1 MTTRFV
7 PVPAREA
14 LSPTDTFPRRH
25 IGPDEAEVTEMLRA
39 LGYAGIEELIA
50 ATVPGARPVPESSV
64 VLAGARSFDP
74 PEVVRLE
81 ASAVTH
87 LRTEELDGLV
97 AAVGAITPAPSGVY
111 LHVDLDVLD
120 TEVARVNVYAAA
132 GGPSDIMARIIGQ
145 KLSEAWG
152 QQFIVENMPTGAGNV
167 AVNMVA
173 KSPPDGYTIVL
184 GQTSQLAINPS
195 LYGNLPYDPIK
206 DFIPVVL
213 LADAPNVVVVP
224 ANSPI
229 KSMADVV
236 QAAKNAPDGLDVT
249 TPGIGTVSHLCAELF
264 ARSAGIKLRHIP
276 SRAASSALMDVVAER
291 IPLMLSS
298 IPTALGTIQSGQLR
312 PIAVSALK
320 RNPVLPTVATIAE
333 QGYPGFDASTWYGLL
348 VPANTPPDVVKRLN
362 DVGNAAL
369 KSPAIVEKIVAEGGV
384 ALGGSSAAFS
394 EKLRLDNAKWSKVI
408 KEADLRVD

>member
-1 MTTRFV
+1 MKRSARLRRAAVIGYVASTLIFCTT
-7 PVPAREA
+7 AA
-14 LSPTDTFPRRH
+14 
-25 IGPDEAEVTEMLRA
+25 
-39 LGYAGIEELIA
+39 IA
-50 ATVPGARPVPESSV
+50 ADDPDRPIRLIVPGAAGGGMDVIARLVADTMSKSLNQSV
-64 VLAGARSFDP
+64 VVENRPGAAGN
-74 PEVVRLE
+74 
-81 ASAVTH
+81 T
-87 LRTEELDGLV
+87 
-97 AAVGAITPAPSGVY
+97 AVG
-111 LHVDLDVLD
+111 
-120 TEVARVNVYAAA
+120 
-132 GGPSDIMARIIGQ
+132 Q
-145 KLSEAWG
+145 
-152 QQFIVENMPTGAGNV
+152 
-167 AVNMVA
+167 VA

-195 LYGNLPYDPIK
+195 LYGNLQYDPIK

-224 ANSPI
+224 AKSPI
-229 KSMADVV
+229 NSMKDVV

-249 TPGIGTVSHLCAELF
+249 TPGIGTVSHLTAELF
-264 ARSAGIKLRHIP
+264 QRSAGIKLRHIP

-312 PIAVSALK
+312 AIAVSALE

-333 QGYPGFDASTWYGLL
+333 QGYPGFDAGTWYGLL

-369 KSPAIVEKIVAEGGV
+369 KSPVIVEKIVAEGGIV
-384 ALGGSSAAFS
+384 LGGSSAAFS

-408 KEADLRVD
+408 KEAGLRVE